1 MRYSVE
7 LALQTEYILDGWKEK
22 GIEVIDFPIEQ
33 AAPLVNDPGVQEIR
47 KTWIDKANA
56 AGLPG
61 EAIASEM
68 KF

>member
-7 LALQTEYILDGWKEK
+7 LALQTEEILDGWKEK
-22 GIEVIDFPIEQ
+22 GVEVIDFPVAE
-33 AAPLVNDPGVQEIR
+33 AAALVDDAGVQEIR
-47 KTWIDKANA
+47 KVFIDKANA

-61 EAIASEM
+61 ETIASEM